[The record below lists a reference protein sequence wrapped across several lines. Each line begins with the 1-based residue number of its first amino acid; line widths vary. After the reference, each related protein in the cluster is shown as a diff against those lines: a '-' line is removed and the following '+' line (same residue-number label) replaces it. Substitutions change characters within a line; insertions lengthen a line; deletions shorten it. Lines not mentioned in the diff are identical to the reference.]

1 MRSTVF
7 LIPLALMGCAQ
18 GAPLAVSAL
27 PLDARESTVQLA
39 EVKDDLD
46 AAGRI
51 SGGDPGVA
59 RAASPA
65 VAASASGPVS
75 SGGPVLSGAD
85 VSSLKGLGFAQVAGQ
100 PGKTLNEKRLM
111 AIRAARVDALRDL
124 TEQVHGVRISATT
137 TVRDAVVADDTLG
150 AVVQGTLRG
159 ARTLRVT
166 ASGSDSYEV
175 EMALDRDTV
184 AYIVRALK
192 GRI

>member
-1 MRSTVF
+1 MRSIF
-7 LIPLALMGCAQ
+7 LLVPLALMGCATA
-18 GAPLAVSAL
+18 APTAKSAL
-27 PLDARESTVQLA
+27 PLDARENTVQLA
-39 EVKDDLD
+39 GIKDDLD
-46 AAGRI
+46 AADRL
-51 SGGDPGVA
+51 
-59 RAASPA
+59 AAPA
-65 VAASASGPVS
+65 V
-75 SGGPVLSGAD
+75 GGSGAGAPMAAPMMFAPD
-85 VSSLKGLGFAQVAGQ
+85 VPSLKGLGFAQIAGQ
-100 PGKTLNEKRLM
+100 PGKTQNEKRLM

-137 TVRDAVVADDTLG
+137 TVRDAVVADDSLN

-175 EMALDRDTV
+175 EMELDRDTV

>member
-1 MRSTVF
+1 M
-7 LIPLALMGCAQ
+7 
-18 GAPLAVSAL
+18 
-27 PLDARESTVQLA
+27 
-39 EVKDDLD
+39 
-46 AAGRI
+46 
-51 SGGDPGVA
+51 
-59 RAASPA
+59 
-65 VAASASGPVS
+65 
-75 SGGPVLSGAD
+75 
-85 VSSLKGLGFAQVAGQ
+85 SSLKGLGFAQVAGQ

>member
-1 MRSTVF
+1 MRSI
-7 LIPLALMGCAQ
+7 LILVPLALMGCATA
-18 GAPLAVSAL
+18 APTAKSAL
-27 PLDARESTVQLA
+27 PLDARENTVQLA

-46 AAGRI
+46 AADRL
-51 SGGDPGVA
+51 
-59 RAASPA
+59 AAPA
-65 VAASASGPVS
+65 APAAASAPGAAPMMFA
-75 SGGPVLSGAD
+75 AD
-85 VSSLKGLGFAQVAGQ
+85 VPALKGLGFAQIAGQ
-100 PGKTLNEKRLM
+100 PGKTQNEKRLM

-124 TEQVHGVRISATT
+124 TEQVHGVRISGTT
-137 TVRDAVVADDTLG
+137 TVRDAVVADDSLS

-175 EMALDRDTV
+175 EMELDRDTV

>member
-1 MRSTVF
+1 MRSLF
-7 LIPLALMGCAQ
+7 LLVPLALMGCATA
-18 GAPLAVSAL
+18 APTAKSAL

-39 EVKDDLD
+39 EIKDNLD
-46 AAGRI
+46 AADRLAA
-51 SGGDPGVA
+51 PAAPAAGVA
-59 RAASPA
+59 
-65 VAASASGPVS
+65 
-75 SGGPVLSGAD
+75 SGAAPMMFAPD
-85 VSSLKGLGFAQVAGQ
+85 VPALKGLGFAQIAGQ
-100 PGKTLNEKRLM
+100 PGKTQNEKRLM

-137 TVRDAVVADDTLG
+137 TVRDAVVADDSLS

-166 ASGSDSYEV
+166 AKGSDSYEV
-175 EMALDRDTV
+175 EMELDRDTV